1 VTVRAQPQ
9 ILVLINWREFK
20 PSHGLNISK
29 LWREDSRTGAA
40 ITLTKCPRCARA
52 ITSEDEFCPAC
63 GMVLDAKVAVQL
75 EDERAKADSLMDLLM
90 RDDEVRSLLSRKIHE
105 LYSSPQHHPS

>member
-1 VTVRAQPQ
+1 
-9 ILVLINWREFK
+9 
-20 PSHGLNISK
+20 
-29 LWREDSRTGAA
+29 
-40 ITLTKCPRCARA
+40 
-52 ITSEDEFCPAC
+52 
-63 GMVLDAKVAVQL
+63 MVLDAKVAVQL